1 MPPSLALVLATTRT
15 FSLLGIEV
23 REVHV
28 EVDVCERGLQTF
40 SLVGLPDA
48 AVRESRERVRAAL
61 ENSGYGFP
69 KHRITAN
76 LAPAD
81 LRKAGPS
88 FDLAIAAGLLIA
100 SGQLPPERLEGVVL
114 AGELALDGSIRPVP
128 GTLAMAEAA
137 SRLEARAIV
146 VPSANGPEAALPGGS
161 RVIPLERLE
170 QLSRLGGDDE
180 PPPPQPVDLGLNGSA
195 PVGPDLADLRGQPYL
210 RDALEI
216 AAAGGH
222 SLLIVG
228 PPGAGKSLAARRL
241 PSLLP
246 PLGRSEAM
254 EVLRIAS
261 AGGRLAGDG
270 IRARRPFRAPHHTV
284 STAGL
289 VGGGSP
295 PRPGEVTLAHRG
307 VLFLDELGEFS
318 REALEALRQP
328 LEEGRVAIT
337 RARGAVELPC
347 RFLLVAASNPCPC
360 GRGEESGECEC
371 RPASARRYRAKLSG
385 ALADRIDLSV
395 AVERPTAR
403 DMATGSGV
411 DSARVRARV
420 IAARERQAERLGA
433 GRCNADMSIAE
444 LRDAVSLTPEARRT
458 LAQGHARLGL
468 SGRGHDRVLR
478 VSRTIADLQGSEAIT
493 DEHVARAIGLRRRGA
508 E

>member
-1 MPPSLALVLATTRT
+1 VLATTRT
-15 FSLLGIEV
+15 FSLLGIDV
-23 REVHV
+23 REVCV
-28 EVDVCERGLQTF
+28 EVDVCGYGLQTF

-48 AVRESRERVRAAL
+48 AVRESRERVRSAL
-61 ENSGYGFP
+61 ENSGFQFP

-88 FDLAIAAGLLIA
+88 FDLAIAAGLLVA
-100 SGQLPPERLEGVVL
+100 SRQLPAERLLGIVL

-137 SRLEARAIV
+137 GRLEARAIV
-146 VPSANGPEAALPGGS
+146 VPAANGSEAALPHGP
-161 RVIPLERLE
+161 RVIPLERLG
-170 QLSRLGGDDE
+170 QLRLLGGDEE
-180 PPPPQPVDLGLNGSA
+180 PPSPPPAEISLNGA
-195 PVGPDLADLRGQPYL
+195 GPAEPDLSDLRGQPHL
-210 RDALEI
+210 RGALEI

-241 PSLLP
+241 PSILP
-246 PLGRSEAM
+246 PLSRTDAM
-254 EVLRIAS
+254 EVLRIQS
-261 AGGRLAGDG
+261 ACGHLARG
-270 IRARRPFRAPHHTV
+270 IITRRPFRAPHHTI

-328 LEEGRVAIT
+328 LEESQVAIA

-347 RFLLVAASNPCPC
+347 RFMLVAASNPCPC

-371 RPASARRYRAKLSG
+371 RPTSARRYRAKLSG

-395 AVERPTAR
+395 AVEPPTAEE
-403 DMATGSGV
+403 MSAGIAV
-411 DSARVRARV
+411 DSARVRQRV
-420 IAARERQAERLGA
+420 IAARERQERRLGL
-433 GRCNADMSIAE
+433 GRCNADMTLAE
-444 LRDAVSLTPEARRT
+444 LRDTAALTREARRT
-458 LAQGHARLGL
+458 LAQGHARLRL

-478 VSRTIADLQGSEAIT
+478 VSRTIADLAGSERIGG
-493 DEHVARAIGLRRRGA
+493 EHVARAITLRRRGR